1 MEAQVEKIDRTA
13 ATFPEPRVRL
23 PLPSVALNR
32 LNGKIQV
39 SIPRPKKLDDRR
51 THRQAQHERETTI
64 LLVLKPYC
72 TFRKTFSN
80 IIFQMFYIIEAV
92 LEYI

>member
-1 MEAQVEKIDRTA
+1 MEKIDRTA

-32 LNGKIQV
+32 LNGNIQV
-39 SIPRPKKLDDRR
+39 CKYTSPLKIRR